1 MTASIDMLVE
11 NAGIGMRTV
20 NPHFMTQAQGF
31 WEVPVSGFRDVVE
44 TNLTGYF
51 LVAPATRR
59 PCTSLKPQT
68 APRART
74 EMTGVLDQII
84 QGVTA

>member
-51 LVAPATRR
+51 LVAPASDPDRTPAPSAPAVTGRR
-59 PCTSLKPQT
+59 S
-68 APRART
+68 RR
-74 EMTGVLDQII
+74 
-84 QGVTA
+84 